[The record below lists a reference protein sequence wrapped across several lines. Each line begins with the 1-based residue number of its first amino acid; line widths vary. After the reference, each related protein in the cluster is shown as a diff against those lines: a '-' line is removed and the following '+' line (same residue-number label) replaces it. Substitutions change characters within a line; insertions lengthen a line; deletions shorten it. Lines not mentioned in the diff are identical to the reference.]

1 MNEETAREQE
11 DRKDARIF
19 YSIMTGIFLIVTLSS
34 IGYVFNA
41 AAERTLNFP
50 THLLAIGFGF
60 GVWSILL
67 WRRRQHSFA
76 YIMTL
81 CSAYALLLVLFT
93 MIAS

>member
-1 MNEETAREQE
+1 MTEETAQKQE

-34 IGYVFNA
+34 IGYVFNS

-67 WRRRQHSFA
+67 WRRKQNAFA
-76 YIMTL
+76 YVLTL

-93 MIAS
+93 VIAS